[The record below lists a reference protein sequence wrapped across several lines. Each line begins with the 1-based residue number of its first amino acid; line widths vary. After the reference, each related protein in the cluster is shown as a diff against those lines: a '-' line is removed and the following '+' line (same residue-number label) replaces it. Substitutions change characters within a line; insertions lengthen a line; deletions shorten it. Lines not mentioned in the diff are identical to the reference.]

1 MSLKT
6 TTRLDARQLAD
17 IIRRPII
24 TEKATQQLEFNKY
37 VFEVA
42 PKATKTDIKAAI
54 EQLFDV
60 KVIKVNSF
68 NPPQKKRRVGQFIG
82 HRAHYKRAVV
92 TLAEGSSIELFPEV

>member
-6 TTRLDARQLAD
+6 KTRLNERQLAD
-17 IIRRPII
+17 IVRRPII

-37 VFEVA
+37 VFAVS
-42 PKATKTDIKAAI
+42 PKANKADIKAAI

-60 KVIKVNSF
+60 KVIKVNAY

>member
-6 TTRLDARQLAD
+6 KTRLNERQLAD
-17 IIRRPII
+17 IVSRPII

-37 VFEVA
+37 VFDVS
-42 PKATKTDIKAAI
+42 PKANKADIKAAI

-60 KVIKVNSF
+60 KVIKVNAY